1 MINIFINLNDSLI
14 EEKYTIEF
22 IKETIRN
29 IQPLKILKHKRPFF
43 LIVAIKLSDFYILSS
58 LGIIMLYPVRH

>member
-29 IQPLKILKHKRPFF
+29 IQPLKILKHKRHFF
-43 LIVAIKLSDFYILSS
+43 VIAAIKLSEFYILSS
-58 LGIIMLYPVRH
+58 LAIKK